1 MNRIVLGFALT
12 VLMSA
17 CGAPSVQDFVDDPEL
32 LGDTMTECMTEKA
45 QGQTVTE
52 RCRNAQ
58 KATEQMGR
66 NLMR

>member
-1 MNRIVLGFALT
+1 MKKIVLGFALT

-17 CGAPSVQDFVDDPEL
+17 CGAPSVQGFVDDPEL
-32 LGDTMTECMTEKA
+32 LGDTMTECMMEQA
-45 QGQTVTE
+45 QGQPASE

-58 KATEQMGR
+58 KATERMGR

>member
-1 MNRIVLGFALT
+1 MNKIVLGFALT
-12 VLMSA
+12 ALMSA

-58 KATEQMGR
+58 KATERMGR
-66 NLMR
+66 NLMQ